1 MKRSLILSII
11 IFSVVFIGY
20 AQGHRDLL
28 DPKIRDILIQGLDG
42 EQAKQHVVEIT
53 KHHRVQGSRG
63 YRQAANY
70 DLEKLRSYGFSEKD
84 AYIESFKSDG
94 KVTYQTWQSPSGWDV
109 TDAELSIVEP
119 MEEKLASFKEISMNL
134 MTYSNPGDVTAEVV
148 WVGSGTSDDDY
159 KDKNVKGKFVLATGY
174 GGEVHRLAV
183 LKYRAKAVVCYLND
197 SRGKEHPDMVQ
208 YTGMWPRT
216 EELDRTTF
224 GFNISN
230 QQGEKIKS
238 LLDAGK
244 KVVLHGWVKGTGLE
258 PFFMDVIVA
267 HIRGKEKSNEE
278 LVFSAHLDHPKECA
292 NDNASGS
299 GAILDI
305 ARTLKQLIDGKK
317 IRQPSRS
324 FRFLWVPEWNGTMA
338 YIDAHPELSG
348 PAEGGRFLANIN
360 LDMVGEN
367 LELLHSKMNIVRTPH
382 SVPSCLN
389 DVVENMAEMVDR
401 MDIHTPNGSRSVF
414 NYRVVP
420 YSGGSDNMMFNGRK
434 IPSVMISHSDY
445 THHTSYD
452 SPDKVDPT
460 ELERS
465 EMIATGAMWYLANL
479 TPADGFD
486 LLDLMKTNFY
496 QGIGELPRQHRAS
509 IRATEIKQLPQA
521 WSEANNTITQLVTL
535 DINAA
540 KSILTFATSDDLK
553 NLAADQ
559 VRGHLYKRFDFLFTM
574 VQGFVEANGFS
585 SDYPAPINNPVDGR
599 VPIPLT
605 RGPLDFRIPES
616 KLTAKDAAWYTS
628 KDFPL
633 NGNHRFEIVNLMDG
647 KQTVSEIRNVLIAEY
662 SSIPDSVVIRYIEDL
677 VKVGVVKWK

>member
-11 IFSVVFIGY
+11 IFSAVFIGRS
-20 AQGHRDLL
+20 QGHRDLL
-28 DPKIRDILIQGLDG
+28 DPKIRDILIEGLDG

-53 KHHRVQGSRG
+53 KYHRVQGSRG
-63 YRQAANY
+63 YRQATNY
-70 DLEKLRSYGFSEKD
+70 VLEKLRSYGFTEKD

-94 KVTYQTWQSPSGWDV
+94 KITYQTWQSPSGWDI
-109 TDAELSIVEP
+109 TDAELSMVEP
-119 MEEKLASFKEISMNL
+119 TQEKLVSFKEIPMSL

-148 WVGSGTSDDDY
+148 WVGTGTNDSDY
-159 KDKNVKGKFVLATGY
+159 IDKKVKGKFVLATGD
-174 GGEVHRLAV
+174 GGEVHRFAV
-183 LKYRAKAVVCYLND
+183 LKYGAKAVVSYID
-197 SRGKEHPDMVQ
+197 DKRGKEHPDMIH
-208 YTGMWPRT
+208 YTGLWPRT
-216 EELDRTTF
+216 EELSKVTF

-230 QQGEKIKS
+230 QQGERIKS

-258 PFFMDVIVA
+258 SFFMDVVVA
-267 HIRGKEKSNEE
+267 HIRGKEKPTEE

-305 ARTLKQLIDGKK
+305 ARTMKQLIDGKK

-348 PAEGGRFLANIN
+348 PAEGGKFLANIN

-367 LELLHSKMNIVRTPH
+367 LELLHSKMYIVRTPR

-389 DVVENMAEMVDR
+389 DVVENMADMVDK
-401 MDIHTPNGSRSVF
+401 MNIHTPNGSQSAF

-420 YSGGSDNMMFNGRK
+420 YGGGSDNMMFNDRK

-445 THHTSYD
+445 THHTTYD

-465 EMIATGAMWYLANL
+465 EMIAAGTMWYLANL
-479 TPADGFD
+479 TPADGLD

-496 QGIGELPRQHRAS
+496 SGIGELPRQHRAS
-509 IRATEIKQLPQA
+509 IHATEIKRLPQA
-521 WSEANNTITQLVTL
+521 WSEANNMVTQLVTL

-540 KSILTFATSDDLK
+540 KSILTFATSDELN

-559 VRGHLYKRFDFLFTM
+559 IQGHLYKRFDFLFTM
-574 VQGFVEANGFS
+574 IQGFVEANGYS
-585 SDYPAPINNPVDGR
+585 SDYPAPINNPTDDR
-599 VPIPLT
+599 VPIRLT

-616 KLTAKDAAWYTS
+616 KLSVKDAAWYTS

-633 NGNHRFEIVNLMDG
+633 NGNQRFEIVNLMDG
-647 KQTVSEIRNVLIAEY
+647 KRTVSEVRNVLITEY
-662 SSIPDSVVIRYIEDL
+662 SSVPDSVVIRYIEDL